1 MMILMFRSIEKI
13 FGTRRID
20 APARSGPKHIDL
32 VQATAY
38 RESGG
43 GGELEN
49 INIEREAINLERKLV
64 KNTLAYNNNLPE
76 SNQEKD
82 FQNFDMD
89 YIGHF
94 R

>member
-1 MMILMFRSIEKI
+1 MLMFRSLEKI
-13 FGTRRID
+13 FGTWRID
-20 APARSGPKHIDL
+20 GPGQAGPKHIDL

-38 RESGG
+38 LESGG

-89 YIGHF
+89 YFGHF

>member
-1 MMILMFRSIEKI
+1 MGLVKLVPNILIWFRQ
-13 FGTRRID
+13 
-20 APARSGPKHIDL
+20 L
-32 VQATAY
+32 
-38 RESGG
+38 ESGG

-49 INIEREAINLERKLV
+49 INIEREAINRERKLV

-89 YIGHF
+89 YFEHF

>member
-20 APARSGPKHIDL
+20 GPGPYSPKHIDL

-38 RESGG
+38 LESGA

-49 INIEREAINLERKLV
+49 INI
-64 KNTLAYNNNLPE
+64 
-76 SNQEKD
+76 
-82 FQNFDMD
+82 
-89 YIGHF
+89 
-94 R
+94 